1 MKTLRELEKMYGGLH
16 KGVSKSGKPHQGGD
30 RCCVNEYDLVYEK
43 YLPKSPKVVVEIGN
57 FMGIGLQVF
66 SDYFPDARIIG
77 LDISPETVE
86 NPGRAEVHFFDQLSP
101 NGIIEI
107 LKGEKA
113 DIVIDDGFHRAF
125 SMVHTYKYFQP
136 HLNKNS
142 VYFIEDISKN
152 EYMPKYIE
160 DCVQYNPNPK
170 HGRIAV
176 VTNHDKPIKRAGIS
190 LIEKYNREFY
200 R

>member
-1 MKTLRELEKMYGGLH
+1 MKEKIKTLRELEKMYGGL
-16 KGVSKSGKPHQGGD
+16 
-30 RCCVNEYDLVYEK
+30 
-43 YLPKSPKVVVEIGN
+43 
-57 FMGIGLQVF
+57 
-66 SDYFPDARIIG
+66 
-77 LDISPETVE
+77 
-86 NPGRAEVHFFDQLSP
+86 
-101 NGIIEI
+101 
-107 LKGEKA
+107 
-113 DIVIDDGFHRAF
+113 HRAF